1 MEKPTPRI
9 ISSDGHRVLSHE
21 GDGRYFD
28 PIVSIASFDFTE
40 GGSVEVEFLLLLN
53 RDDRQRITLCLDS
66 GSGEWEAGAR
76 ILEEVS
82 LLEAQPGGQSIC
94 VTYPNGEL
102 DLRRPDEMT
111 LRLGALVVS
120 DRILVA
126 PSMGSGAW
134 TSLALQLGP
143 DGTVEIFV
151 DHVLVHTSRWKAL
164 FDADARWRVVIAG
177 AAVDTQLLLRNL
189 TVTRGARF

>member
-1 MEKPTPRI
+1 MVLRQNLWVDIAGEWEVCGSPDYAE
-9 ISSDGHRVLSHE
+9 IS
-21 GDGRYFD
+21 
-28 PIVSIASFDFTE
+28 IV
-40 GGSVEVEFLLLLN
+40 GVGPG
-53 RDDRQRITLCLDS
+53 LDS

-82 LLEAQPGGQSIC
+82 LLEAQPGGQEIC
-94 VTYPNGEL
+94 VTYPRGEL
-102 DLRRPDEMT
+102 DTRRRDEMT
-111 LRLGALVVS
+111 LVLGALSVETAVP
-120 DRILVA
+120 VA

-143 DGTVEIFV
+143 DGTIEIFV
-151 DHVLVHTSRWKAL
+151 DHQLVHTSRWKAL